1 MKTPQVNYSIVMKD
15 KTPYVNLERG
25 RGVKGGLPNA
35 PATAT
40 ASGVKSH
47 FRHRNHSVMMHE
59 YNLSNLEN
67 HKFAS
72 NVRIS

>member
-1 MKTPQVNYSIVMKD
+1 MKD

-35 PATAT
+35 PATAAAATAT